1 MTRRQLLAA
10 GAAALAATALPRA
23 ARPSPAARLP
33 ATPPPTPPGALDA
46 RLARIL
52 ALAARAPSSHNVQP
66 WSVRIPGPG
75 RLLVGIDPG
84 RHLPEIDPAGR
95 EMALSVGCFL
105 ESLDLAAAAEGLR
118 AETAPADAGEGDGA
132 LVAVGLAAGPADA
145 SAAARLRGR
154 RTLRS
159 GHLQRPL
166 PAADLRRLLALAGP
180 DAAFHPLASAEG
192 RRIAE
197 ATVEAMRQQTG
208 RDAAQQELAGWIRF
222 RDEEVRRHADGLTV
236 ASMEASGLAGFA
248 MRHFFDAGSAM
259 GRTFRAKGIE
269 QCARQVTEGAGF
281 LVLASSG
288 PGVPAL
294 LEAGRRFARVALALP
309 GRGIA
314 AHPMAQALEEV
325 PWRDALGAELG
336 LRGTLQLVVRLG
348 CVERIPPPVSPRR
361 PPAAFV
367 RA

>member
-1 MTRRQLLAA
+1 VTRRQLLASGA
-10 GAAALAATALPRA
+10 ATLAAAALPWPMQASSAAQ
-23 ARPSPAARLP
+23 PS
-33 ATPPPTPPGALDA
+33 ATPLPTAALDDL
-46 RLARIL
+46 LARVL

-66 WSVRIPGPG
+66 WLVRLAGPG

-84 RHLPEIDPAGR
+84 RRLPEVDPAGR
-95 EMALSVGCFL
+95 ELALSVGCFL
-105 ESLDLAAAAEGLR
+105 ENLAQAATAEGLR
-118 AETAPADAGEGDGA
+118 AELEPAGAGEAAEA
-132 LVAVGLAAGPADA
+132 LVAVRLAAGPADG
-145 SAAARLRGR
+145 SAADRLRGR

-159 GHLQRPL
+159 GHLPRPL
-166 PAADLRRLLALAGP
+166 PGADLRQLLALAGP
-180 DAAFHPLASAEG
+180 DAAFYPLASGEG

-222 RDEEVRRHADGLTV
+222 RDEDVRLHADGLTV
-236 ASMEASGLAGFA
+236 ASMEATGLAGFV
-248 MRHFFDAGSAM
+248 MRHFFDASSVT
-259 GRTFRAKGIE
+259 GRTFREKGIE

-294 LEAGRRFARVALALP
+294 LEAGRRLGRVALALP

-314 AHPMAQALEEV
+314 AHPMSQALEEA

-336 LRGTLQLVVRLG
+336 LGGELQFVVRLG
-348 CVERIPPPVSPRR
+348 CVDRMPAPVSPRR

-367 RA
+367 RP